1 MTHRVAFWQSRGMDA
16 ERKQGLIRIAI
27 GLGLVA
33 LPMVWIF
40 VSAATGQT
48 SAMFFGTPVLL
59 GWIVAGFG
67 LGDVLFAGKLRLVVM
82 LLALLV
88 GIAGLVL
95 TFGAIH
101 ELGYRFSR

>member
-1 MTHRVAFWQSRGMDA
+1 MHEA
-16 ERKQGLIRIAI
+16 RKQGLIRIGI

-40 VSAATGQT
+40 VAAATGQT
-48 SAMFFGTPVLL
+48 SAMFVGTPVLL

-88 GIAGLVL
+88 GIGGLAL
-95 TFGAIH
+95 TFGTIH
-101 ELGYRFSR
+101 QLGYRFSR